1 MQLIFVTDIG
11 ESYTLD
17 VDPNMEMENI
27 MALLEVE
34 VREQAKSPP
43 ESHRTVDTVDL
54 PSLVYQFRSRASPT
68 MDENFLSLRSRSRR
82 SGCASM
88 P

>member
-34 VREQAKSPP
+34 VREQARSLPDCF
-43 ESHRTVDTVDL
+43 RTVDTVDL
-54 PSLVYQFRSRASPT
+54 PVRYTSTGAEHHL
-68 MDENFLSLRSRSRR
+68 
-82 SGCASM
+82 
-88 P
+88 